1 MGDEGLVI
9 KADCFSADVLAG
21 GEAGDGCLTIEDDCA
36 SGQRVGDACTSPEDC
51 SAAPRE
57 AGDAIKTLVAGPV
70 FGASGEGSR
79 VVAAR
84 LLVEGVVTGPW
95 GGTHHQ

>member
-1 MGDEGLVI
+1 MGDKGL
-9 KADCFSADVLAG
+9 ADCFSADVSAG
-21 GEAGDGCLTIEDDCA
+21 GEAGDGCLTVEDDCA
-36 SGQRVGDACTSPEDC
+36 SGRRVGDACTSPEDC
-51 SAAPRE
+51 LAAPRE
-57 AGDAIKTLVAGPV
+57 VGDAIETLAAGLV

-84 LLVEGVVTGPW
+84 LLVEGVVAGPW